1 MARRIDETLD
11 DIDIV
16 EHVDIR
22 DFVDSGPPEEPGTNG
37 SKAADPETPEP
48 PPASEPA
55 RKPLGRNFSKLLAAS
70 AISNIGDGVLSAAFP
85 LVVASITRDPVL
97 VAGAT
102 VAQTLPWFVLAL
114 VSGALVDRMDRRRV
128 MIITDAIRAILIA
141 ALGLAVATDAIN
153 LPIIYLVAFGL
164 GTAETFFDTSA
175 EAFLPALVSRKQLET
190 ANGRIQGVE
199 WVGNA
204 FAGPPLGALL
214 FGITASLPFLFD
226 AGTFLVAAIL
236 IALIAGS
243 FKAERTDHRPL
254 REEITSGLRWL
265 FHQKVLRTLA
275 IMAGVTN
282 LFVMGVISIFVLFA
296 QDILQVSD
304 AGYGVLL
311 GTLGVGGLAG
321 AILAPRFIPVI
332 GPGTTIQAVVVLQS
346 ALILVFGLNSN
357 PWLAGLMMA
366 IFGFLIVGWNVVSV
380 TLRQT
385 LTPDAL
391 RGRVSSAAR
400 MVSWGSQPLGA
411 VMGGL
416 IAGAFGLRAPYFVA
430 AAAWL
435 VMAFVTAPIVNNRT
449 IRHAEEHGPTDPPP
463 NGRARHRQ
471 RGTYVG
477 SHRNGRRWP
486 R

>member
-1 MARRIDETLD
+1 MASRTEETLD
-11 DIDIV
+11 DV
-16 EHVDIR
+16 EQV
-22 DFVDSGPPEEPGTNG
+22 EPSSDQEGT
-37 SKAADPETPEP
+37 ATPERD
-48 PPASEPA
+48 S
-55 RKPLGRNFSKLLAAS
+55 LGSNFSRLVAA
-70 AISNIGDGVLSAAFP
+70 AGISNIGDGVLSAALP
-85 LVVASITRDPVL
+85 LVVATITRDPVL

-102 VAQTLPWFVLAL
+102 VAATLPWFVLAL
-114 VSGALVDRMDRRRV
+114 VSGALVDRLDRRRV
-128 MIITDAIRAILIA
+128 MVITDTFRAILIA
-141 ALGLAVATDAIN
+141 ALGLAVATGAVN

-175 EAFLPALVSRKQLET
+175 EAFLPSLVKRSQIET

-214 FGITASLPFLFD
+214 FGMAASLPFFFD
-226 AGTFLVAAIL
+226 AGTFLLAAVL
-236 IALIAGS
+236 IFLITGS
-243 FKAERTDHRPL
+243 FRAERTEHKPL

-275 IMAGVTN
+275 IMAGITN
-282 LFVMGVISIFVLFA
+282 LFVVGVISIFVLFA
-296 QDILQVSD
+296 QDILLVGD

-311 GTLGVGGLAG
+311 ATLGLGGLIG
-321 AILAPRFIPVI
+321 ALTAPRIIPVI
-332 GPGTTIQAVVVLQS
+332 GPGRTIQAVVVLQA

-366 IFGFLIVGWNVVSV
+366 MFGFLIVGWNVVSV
-380 TLRQT
+380 SLRQT

-400 MVSWGSQPLGA
+400 MVSWGAQPLGA
-411 VMGGL
+411 IVGGL
-416 IAGAFGLRAPYFVA
+416 IASSFGLQAPFFVA

-435 VMAFVTAPIVNNRT
+435 IMAFVTAPIVNNRT
-449 IRHAEEHGPTDPPP
+449 IREAEQNGAEDPPDT

-471 RGTYVG
+471 NRNYRGA
-477 SHRNGRRWP
+477 HRTGRRWGG
-486 R
+486 